1 MSNVTSSRG
10 VLEPASPNLRSEVEI
25 VCRMAMAA
33 LPNSVVPWASY
44 IDNYDL
50 IRDKMAEVYPNLF
63 TDFNKRV
70 RVPGGFHLPI
80 PPRERKWNTNT
91 GRANFLL
98 IDGLDEDEPM
108 EGEDMFRLCTTR
120 SHDQYNTTI
129 YSNSDRYR
137 GVYDGRMVLFMNAD
151 DMKER
156 NIEPLSIV
164 ALETIA
170 KDGIERRIK
179 GLTVY
184 PFQIPRGS
192 LTGYYPE
199 LNPLLP
205 LDHYDEIA
213 GTPAAKS
220 IPVRIIPQ
228 AKAA

>member
-10 VLEPASPNLRSEVEI
+10 VLEPASPHLRSEVEI
-25 VCRMAMAA
+25 VCRMAAA
-33 LPNSVVPWASY
+33 TLPHSVVPWASY

-50 IRDKMAEVYPNLF
+50 VRDKMAEVYPHLF

-80 PPRERKWNTNT
+80 PPRERKWNTNS
-91 GRANFLL
+91 GRANFL
-98 IDGLDEDEPM
+98 IMEGLDEDEPIG
-108 EGEDMFRLCTTR
+108 GEEMFRLSTTR

-151 DMKER
+151 DMKDR
-156 NIEPLSIV
+156 DIAPLSRV
-164 ALETIA
+164 TLETIA
-170 KDGIERRIK
+170 KDGIERRVE

-220 IPVRIIPQ
+220 VPVRVVPQ
-228 AKAA
+228 QAA